1 MTTVQAARFLPG
13 PAVRRRLPWRTVRR
27 AGLGAAGIVGVFGA
41 AQLAEWAAR
50 VNQSTFPLPSTVAA
64 KAWDLISDG
73 AFLSAVGS
81 TLAAWGEAMAITVA
95 IAVPAGLL
103 LGSLPTVEAALRPV
117 IEFLRPVPAV
127 IIFPLTLL
135 IAQDNGR
142 AEVAVIVFASVWP
155 VLINTVYGLREVDPI
170 ARQTLR
176 SFGFG
181 PLAVAFRVSL
191 PSAAPFI
198 ATGVR
203 VAAGLS
209 FIAAIAVELV
219 ASGINGIGAFAAL
232 SQAGT
237 DNMSVLLAVAFWS
250 GVLGMA
256 VNAVLTGAERRMFRW
271 HHALT
276 AASQGGP

>member
-1 MTTVQAARFLPG
+1 MTTVQAAKFLLR
-13 PAVRRRLPWRTVRR
+13 PAVRRRFPWRAVQRV
-27 AGLGAAGIVGVFGA
+27 GLGAAGIVGVFGA
-41 AQLAEWAAR
+41 AQLVEWAAR
-50 VNQSTFPLPSTVAA
+50 VDQSTFPLPSTVAVQ
-64 KAWDLISDG
+64 AWDLLSDG

-95 IAVPAGLL
+95 IAVPVGLL

-117 IEFLRPVPAV
+117 IEFLRPIPAV
-127 IIFPLTLL
+127 VIFPLTLL

-142 AEVAVIVFASVWP
+142 AEVAVIVFVSVWP
-155 VLINTVYGLREVDPI
+155 VLVNTVYGLREVDPI
-170 ARQTLR
+170 ARQTMR

-181 PLAVAFRVSL
+181 PLAVAMRVSL
-191 PSAAPFI
+191 PSAAPFM

-209 FIAAIAVELV
+209 FIATIAVELV

-232 SQAGT
+232 SEAGT
-237 DNMSVLLAVAFWS
+237 DNVSVLLAVAFWS
-250 GVLGMA
+250 GMLGVA

-271 HHALT
+271 HYALT
-276 AASQGGP
+276 ASAQEGA